1 METNI
6 NVLKAATIAP
16 TAIPA
21 IAPMDSPVDDPVDD
35 NADDPVDDNVGNP
48 VDDPVDDNVDDPA
61 TEPVAKLPLFV
72 GELAGGVETVAPSSN
87 NESCDFHTAAIKED
101 LGHDPVLQGL
111 SFTQHPKNGG
121 VVSLHVYHCLLPSM
135 QSFGRKASE
144 ILGLKDAGKRL
155 SSGQPDGVVLQGSIA
170 QQPTNCGAVVQ
181 TNQLPPLGQV
191 KLQFCE
197 P

>member
-21 IAPMDSPVDDPVDD
+21 IAPMDSPVDD
-35 NADDPVDDNVGNP
+35 A
-48 VDDPVDDNVDDPA
+48 VDDPA
-61 TEPVAKLPLFV
+61 AEPVAKLLLFV
-72 GELAGGVETVAPSSN
+72 GELAGGVETVAPSWNSK
-87 NESCDFHTAAIKED
+87 SCDGSDELHTAGNKEE
-101 LGHDPVLQGL
+101 HDPALQG
-111 SFTQHPKNGG
+111 FCPQHPKNGG
-121 VVSLHVYHCLLPSM
+121 VVSLHVYQRPMLLT

-144 ILGLKDAGKRL
+144 ILRLKDAGK
-155 SSGQPDGVVLQGSIA
+155 SFSAGQPDGVVPVQGSIA
-170 QQPTNCGAVVQ
+170 QQPTKCGAVIQ